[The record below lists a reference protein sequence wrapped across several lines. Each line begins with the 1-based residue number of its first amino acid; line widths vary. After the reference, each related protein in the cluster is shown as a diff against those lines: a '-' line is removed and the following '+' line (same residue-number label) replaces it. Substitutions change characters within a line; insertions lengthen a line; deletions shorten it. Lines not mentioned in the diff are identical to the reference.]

1 MKGIWIALLL
11 LLSMQSLFSQ
21 TQELRAI
28 EDAAR
33 ASDWKRVE
41 QLSGVYLKRHPND
54 RSILYILPLA
64 QMRLGKFDRALVSAQ
79 HLRAFDSLRIQP
91 WLMISECE
99 MALNRMSD
107 AVSTLERVRVRFP
120 DSVQATWALGMAYA
134 RSGRYEEAIEPL
146 EEAMFR
152 RPDVPGI
159 TEQLARCYHATG
171 RFSESA
177 ELFQAVTDRSP
188 NNADAWLKY
197 GESLL
202 ATRKLDSARRSFE
215 MARTLQ
221 PDSANA
227 YLALTAVLSELGRH
241 DEALGVA
248 RTLTQR
254 RPRDPQGWY
263 NFGLLSLAA
272 KQADTAIRCFRTA
285 ISIQPSYP
293 EAYFNL
299 ALAYEDQGFLE
310 DASVALK
317 RCALTSSTMAPDA
330 YNSLAIIYRRE
341 GRFDESIATHTQ
353 AIALRDTSAIFH
365 AARINTYFEAS
376 RCEQGSAIIELTRKR
391 FPENADVLYACA
403 RCYVRTGKR
412 DDVAAIEAI
421 LATKAPD
428 MAEQLRLMMK

>member
-1 MKGIWIALLL
+1 
-11 LLSMQSLFSQ
+11 MQSLFSQ

-202 ATRKLDSARRSFE
+202 AMRKPEVVRPVAEDVRKLLDSPYSETRCWATCVLLRVDRFREDATASARVMLSDGRNDAGATESRSKVLYHLVTNPFVLHE
-215 MARTLQ
+215 CRDLVVR
-221 PDSANA
+221 
-227 YLALTAVLSELGRH
+227 ALSDHDIIVVDAAVE
-241 DEALGVA
+241 
-248 RTLTQR
+248 
-254 RPRDPQGWY
+254 
-263 NFGLLSLAA
+263 
-272 KQADTAIRCFRTA
+272 C
-285 ISIQPSYP
+285 
-293 EAYFNL
+293 
-299 ALAYEDQGFLE
+299 
-310 DASVALK
+310 LK
-317 RCALTSSTMAPDA
+317 RDAETYPLDDAAAVSRLIEICRTNRGSMQGDSLDALSRVTPRLRATVAQGLSTVTVLPGNEKRFAA
-330 YNSLAIIYRRE
+330 AVEVASRRE
-341 GRFDESIATHTQ
+341 DE
-353 AIALRDTSAIFH
+353 
-365 AARINTYFEAS
+365 
-376 RCEQGSAIIELTRKR
+376 G
-391 FPENADVLYACA
+391 
-403 RCYVRTGKR
+403 
-412 DDVAAIEAI
+412 
-421 LATKAPD
+421 
-428 MAEQLRLMMK
+428 